1 MHRATQMAQ
10 RTSVRARLLTYLI
23 ALTAAALLMA
33 GLTAWAIERAR
44 IDNQITDGIAL
55 RTQAFID
62 LANDVDPT
70 TGEPYASSTDLMREA
85 MLRVVAS
92 PTESA
97 VAHVGV
103 VARYVPSAPSRLR
116 LEDDEEFLE
125 EASQH
130 AADTVVVR
138 EVVTDTADYR
148 YAAVP
153 IVEPDGEQ
161 VGVFTIAT
169 DRGAL
174 QANLAETFQ
183 LYALVAALA
192 LAIIGVVAWT
202 TVGRAL
208 QPIATLEARTR
219 RISEHDLSQR
229 IPVEGHDDLARLTAT
244 VNAMLDRIERAFD
257 DQSRLLDD
265 ASHELRTPLAIMRTT
280 LEVLEPRDPDEV
292 ERSQRELLEEVSMM
306 SRLVDDLV
314 TLAKSDRPEFIALVE
329 TDLAELTESA
339 FARAS
344 ALGERE
350 WQLDGIAHGPATVDP
365 QRITQAWLQ
374 LAANAVKFSPPGS
387 RILLGSSVTPTQIRL
402 WVSDEGVGIP
412 ATKHEEILE
421 RFHRLDPDVEGSGL
435 GLTIVVAIA
444 AAHGGRLDLFSE
456 PGRGSTFTMIL
467 PRNGEPR

>member
-1 MHRATQMAQ
+1 MAQ

-23 ALTAAALLMA
+23 ALTAAALLIA

-44 IDNQITDGIAL
+44 IDNQINEGIAL

-116 LEDDEEFLE
+116 LEDDEQFLA
-125 EASQH
+125 EASDN
-130 AADTVVVR
+130 AADTVIVR
-138 EVVTDTADYR
+138 QVTTDTADYR

-202 TVGRAL
+202 TVGRTL

-219 RISEHDLSQR
+219 RISEHDLSAR
-229 IPVEGHDDLARLTAT
+229 IPVEGHDDLARLTTT
-244 VNAMLDRIERAFD
+244 VNAMLDRIERAFE
-257 DQSRLLDD
+257 DQRRLLDD
-265 ASHELRTPLAIMRTT
+265 ASHELRTPLAIMRTN

-292 ERSQRELLEEVSMM
+292 ERSQKDLLEEVSMM

-314 TLAKSDRPEFIALVE
+314 TLAKSDRPEFIDPVE
-329 TDLAELTESA
+329 TDLVELTESA

-344 ALGERE
+344 ALGERA
-350 WQLDGIAHGPATVDP
+350 WQLDGVAHGMVLVDP

-374 LAANAVKFSPPGS
+374 LAANAVKFSPDQS
-387 RILLGSSVTPTQIRL
+387 RILMGSSLTPTQLRL

-435 GLTIVVAIA
+435 GLTIVVAIVV
-444 AAHGGRLDLFSE
+444 AHGGRLELFSE

-467 PRNGEPR
+467 PRNGVST

>member
-1 MHRATQMAQ
+1 MTQ
-10 RTSVRARLLTYLI
+10 RTSVRTRLFVYLV
-23 ALTAAALLMA
+23 ALTSAALLMA

-44 IDNQITDGIAL
+44 IDNQITEDLAL

-116 LEDDEEFLE
+116 LEDDKEFLAE
-125 EASQH
+125 
-130 AADTVVVR
+130 AADHASNTVVVR

-153 IVEPDGEQ
+153 LVEPDGEV
-161 VGVFTIAT
+161 VGVFSVAT

-183 LYALVAALA
+183 LYALVAVLA
-192 LAIIGVVAWT
+192 LAMIGVVAWT
-202 TVGRAL
+202 TVGRTL

-229 IPVEGHDDLARLTAT
+229 IPVEGHDDLARLTTT
-244 VNAMLDRIERAFD
+244 VNAMLDRIERAFE
-257 DQSRLLDD
+257 DQRRLLDD
-265 ASHELRTPLAIMRTT
+265 ASHELRTPLAIMRTS
-280 LEVLEPRDPDEV
+280 LEVLEPRDPEEV
-292 ERSQRELLEEVSMM
+292 ERSQRDLLEEVSMM

-314 TLAKSDRPEFIALVE
+314 TLAKSDRPEFVDRVD
-329 TDLAELTESA
+329 TDLAELTDTA

-344 ALGERE
+344 VLAERE
-350 WQLDGIAHGPATVDP
+350 WALDGVGHGTVHVDP
-365 QRITQAWLQ
+365 QRIMQAWLQ
-374 LAANAVKFSPPGS
+374 LTANAVKFSQPGS
-387 RILLGSSVTPTQIRL
+387 RILLGSALTPTQLRL
-402 WVSDEGVGIP
+402 WVTDEGMGIP
-412 ATKHEEILE
+412 AGKHDEILE
-421 RFHRLDPDVEGSGL
+421 RFHRLNADVEGSGL

-444 AAHGGRLDLFSE
+444 AAHGGRVDLFSE
-456 PGRGSTFTMIL
+456 PGRGSTFTIIL
-467 PRNGEPR
+467 PRDGETS